1 MLKRT
6 VLGALCAVAL
16 VFSQAG
22 VALAQD
28 HATLVLRSGERVTGN
43 LVDMGGTGFTVEV
56 AGKNRHIPT
65 NDVAVIE
72 FTGNR
77 LTASDWRDIS
87 GAQVQLRNG
96 QTVKGQ
102 LYDISGKSPLKITV
116 DTKDGQ
122 REFSSNQI
130 TRIVLHRP
138 DNAAAAAP
146 TTGEM
151 PSGDAIT
158 VSAKDQW
165 TPTGISVTRGERLSI
180 RATGEIRLSGD
191 ASDRS
196 TVSGSVNRRY
206 APDAPI
212 PRTFAGVL
220 IGRVGN
226 GQPFAIGNMTTLM
239 MREDGEL
246 FLGVNDDS
254 LGDNQGSYTVEV
266 TKAAGAVR
274 RR

>member
-6 VLGALCAVAL
+6 ILGVVCAVAL
-16 VFSQAG
+16 VFAQAG
-22 VALAQD
+22 VALAQE

-77 LTASDWRDIS
+77 LSASDWSNIS

-96 QTVKGQ
+96 QTVKGE
-102 LYDISGKSPLKITV
+102 LYDIGGKSPLKITV
-116 DTKDGQ
+116 NPKDGQ
-122 REFSSNQI
+122 REFSSKHI

-138 DNAAAAAP
+138 NNAASATP

-246 FLGVNDDS
+246 FLGINDDS
-254 LGDNQGSYTVEV
+254 LGDNQGAYTVEV
-266 TKAAGAVR
+266 TKAGGAVR

>member
-6 VLGALCAVAL
+6 VFGVLCAVAL

-22 VALAQD
+22 VALAQE

-43 LVDMGGTGFTVEV
+43 LIDMGGTGFTVEV

-77 LTASDWRDIS
+77 LTASDWSNIS

-96 QTVKGQ
+96 QTVKGE

-116 DTKDGQ
+116 NTRDGQ
-122 REFSSNQI
+122 RQFMSNQI

-138 DNAAAAAP
+138 SNAAPAAP

-246 FLGVNDDS
+246 FLGINDDS
-254 LGDNQGSYTVEV
+254 LGDNQGAYTVEV
-266 TKAAGAVR
+266 SKAGGAVR